1 MESVRVG
8 QKVKQFFTVLDTNN
22 LPVSGLGDVDFTKYL
37 LDSDTNQSLLTVT
50 VSGLGSGHYV
60 ATYTPDVIGT
70 WFLTVYHSVYFPWG
84 KSGETQVNTY
94 DIDTIGVDIK
104 RLLGLTQENYYLD
117 QVVWNSFSQMIN
129 GRIRVYT
136 DSASVGSNVNVLSTY
151 NITAT
156 YNTSNQLVDYKVIK
170 S

>member
-1 MESVRVG
+1 VENVRVG
-8 QKVKQFFTVLDTNN
+8 QEVKQLFTVLDTND

-37 LDSDTNQSLLTVT
+37 LDSDNNLSLLTVT

-60 ATYTPDVIGT
+60 ASYTPDTIGT

-104 RLLGLTQENYYLD
+104 RLLGLSQENYYLD
-117 QVVWNSFSQMIN
+117 QVVWNTFKQMTS

-136 DSASVGSNVNVLSTY
+136 DSASVGSDINVLDTY

-156 YNTSNQLVDYKVIK
+156 YDSASKLVDYKV
-170 S
+170 SRS